1 MQVPSNVSNPE
12 PQPEPEPSYKERR
25 PVTLL
30 ATLGL
35 IAVTGGAVAGL
46 VYDSV
51 VNGNP
56 PSIAQLG
63 TLATLGFGGLLALSG
78 SRANGGDK

>member
-1 MQVPSNVSNPE
+1 MPDENTE
-12 PQPEPEPSYKERR
+12 PTYRERR

-30 ATLGL
+30 ATIGL
-35 IAVTGGAVAGL
+35 IGVTGGAVAGL
-46 VYDSV
+46 VYDSI
-51 VNGNP
+51 VNGNA

-78 SRANGGDK
+78 NKQKGE

>member
-1 MQVPSNVSNPE
+1 MPEEITPE
-12 PQPEPEPSYKERR
+12 PTYKERR

-30 ATLGL
+30 ATIGL
-35 IAVTGGAVAGL
+35 IGVTGGAVAGL
-46 VYDSV
+46 VYDSI

-56 PSIAQLG
+56 PSITQLG

-78 SRANGGDK
+78 NKTKGE